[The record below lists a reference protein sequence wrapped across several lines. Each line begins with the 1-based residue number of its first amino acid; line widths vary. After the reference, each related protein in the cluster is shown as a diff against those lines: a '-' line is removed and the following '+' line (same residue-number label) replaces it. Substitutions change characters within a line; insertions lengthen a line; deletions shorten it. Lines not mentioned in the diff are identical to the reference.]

1 MPGFELSSTAECGG
15 SSEALFA
22 FSEESNRRRSLP
34 APRGRGGDG
43 RRQRRLSRHLR
54 VMTTCRLADV
64 LPEMLT
70 DSVFALRLRAS
81 CDALGAG
88 EFLDRVLKAESG
100 MIAQIQGRFLNA
112 IVIDCL

>member
-1 MPGFELSSTAECGG
+1 MPGFELLSTAECG

-22 FSEESNRRRSLP
+22 FSEENNRRRSLP
-34 APRGRGGDG
+34 TSRGRDG

-70 DSVFALRLRAS
+70 DTVFSLRLQAS

-88 EFLDRVLKAESG
+88 EFLDRVLKPESG
-100 MIAQIQGRFLNA
+100 MIAQIQGRL
-112 IVIDCL
+112 